1 MLPSTP
7 SSSDSLNESHD
18 VCWYLEENNQIDVGD
33 VCTHPDALRG
43 AKYAEE
49 PLTEQLHDALTSSR
63 CSSSVYVRDLIA
75 KLGEL
80 IS

>member
-1 MLPSTP
+1 MLPPTP
-7 SSSDSLNESHD
+7 SSSDALNESHD
-18 VCWYLEENNQIDVGD
+18 VCWYLEENNQVDVGN
-33 VCTHPDALRG
+33 VCAHPNALRG
-43 AKYAEE
+43 AKYAEK
-49 PLTEQLHDALTSSR
+49 PLTKHLHDVLTSSR